1 MTPEQEEQVRR
12 ALAAA
17 PPVEQLPT
25 EVAARLDATLADL
38 VAERAAG
45 ESGPEPGV
53 VTSLEE
59 RRRRRWPGVLV
70 AAAAVSVLAY
80 GVGTTL
86 GGVGLAGGSAEST
99 AARDQTF
106 SGAGADSADGGDTGG
121 DTSGGTEAAPEEPGA
136 VVTER
141 GDSVAGDR
149 PADGR
154 ALLVAGTVRLHR
166 GSLREEVG
174 RLVRDANLGRAPA
187 SDADT
192 TRDSAGFLDD
202 RCEQPDL
209 ARGDR
214 LAAVRL
220 DGRRATLV
228 VRKAVDGTRVAEIY
242 SCGDGSDLLAITQVP
257 SGR

>member
-1 MTPEQEEQVRR
+1 MTPEEEEQVRR

-17 PPVEQLPT
+17 PPVEGLPP
-25 EVAARLDATLADL
+25 EVAARLDATLAGL

-45 ESGPEPGV
+45 ETGPEPAV
-53 VTSLEE
+53 ASLEE

-86 GGVGLAGGSAEST
+86 GGVGLSGGGAEST

-106 SGAGADSADGGDTGG
+106 SGAGADSADRGATEGDAE
-121 DTSGGTEAAPEEPGA
+121 DAPEEPGA
-136 VVTER
+136 LVTDRE
-141 GDSVAGDR
+141 DAVAGGA
-149 PADGR
+149 PAEGR
-154 ALLVAGTVRLHR
+154 ALLVSGTVRLHR

-174 RLVRDANLGRAPA
+174 RLVRDAALARAPA
-187 SDADT
+187 SDK
-192 TRDSAGFLDD
+192 TRDSAGFLAD

-214 LAAVRL
+214 IAAARL
-220 DGRRATLV
+220 DGTRATLV
-228 VRKAVDGTRVAEIY
+228 VRKAVGGTRVAEIY

-257 SGR
+257 SRR

>member
-1 MTPEQEEQVRR
+1 VTPEEEDQVRR

-17 PPVEQLPT
+17 PPVEGLPA

-38 VAERAAG
+38 VAERPAG
-45 ESGPEPGV
+45 EGGPEPGA

-86 GGVGLAGGSAEST
+86 GGVGLSGGSAEST
-99 AARDQTF
+99 AARDETF
-106 SGAGADSADGGDTGG
+106 SGAGADSADDGATGG
-121 DTSGGTEAAPEEPGA
+121 GAEDAPEEPDALVTDREDAAPGA
-136 VVTER
+136 
-141 GDSVAGDR
+141 S

-154 ALLVAGTVRLHR
+154 ALLVSGTVRLHR

-174 RLVRDANLGRAPA
+174 RLVQDAVHARALADAQKSRD
-187 SDADT
+187 T
-192 TRDSAGFLDD
+192 AGFLGE
-202 RCEQPDL
+202 RCERPDL

-228 VRKAVDGTRVAEIY
+228 VRKAVEGTRVAEIY
-242 SCGDGSDLLAITQVP
+242 SCGNGSDLLAITQVP
-257 SGR
+257 SSR

>member
-17 PPVEQLPT
+17 PPAEGLPAD
-25 EVAARLDATLADL
+25 VAARLDATLADL
-38 VAERAAG
+38 VAERATG
-45 ESGPEPGV
+45 KDDPKPGAV
-53 VTSLEE
+53 PSLED

-86 GGVGLAGGSAEST
+86 GGVGLSGGDAEST

-106 SGAGADSADGGDTGG
+106 SGADAGADD
-121 DTSGGTEAAPEEPGA
+121 SGGGSEAAPEDAPTGL
-136 VVTER
+136 VT
-141 GDSVAGDR
+141 DR
-149 PADGR
+149 DGVDVQGSRAYADK
-154 ALLVAGTVRLHR
+154 LLVAGTVRLR
-166 GSLREEVG
+166 TETLDEDVR
-174 RLVRDANLGRAPA
+174 RLVRGGVADARTPSPRESRSL
-187 SDADT
+187 
-192 TRDSAGFLDD
+192 AGFLDS
-202 RCEQPDL
+202 CEQPDL
-209 ARGDR
+209 SRGDR

-228 VRKAVDGTRVAEIY
+228 VRKAVGGTRVAQIY

>member
-17 PPVEQLPT
+17 PPVEGLPA
-25 EVAARLDATLADL
+25 EVAARLDATLAGL
-38 VAERAAG
+38 VAERATG
-45 ESGPEPGV
+45 ETGPEPAA

-70 AAAAVSVLAY
+70 AAAAVSALAY

-86 GGVGLAGGSAEST
+86 GGVGLSGGGSAEST

-106 SGAGADSADGGDTGG
+106 SGAGADSADGGATGG
-121 DTSGGTEAAPEEPGA
+121 GAEDAPEEPGA
-136 VVTER
+136 LVTDRE
-141 GDSVAGDR
+141 GALAGSA
-149 PADGR
+149 ADGR
-154 ALLVAGTVRLHR
+154 ALLVAGTARLHR
-166 GSLREEVG
+166 DSLREEVG
-174 RLVRDANLGRAPA
+174 RLVRDAGPARTPA
-187 SDADT
+187 SDADK
-192 TRDSAGFLDD
+192 TRDSAGFLDA

-214 LAAVRL
+214 FAAVRL

-228 VRKAVDGTRVAEIY
+228 VRKAVGGTRVAEIY

-257 SGR
+257 SGG

>member
-12 ALAAA
+12 ALAATQ
-17 PPVEQLPT
+17 PVEGLPA
-25 EVAARLDATLADL
+25 EVADRLDATLAGL

-45 ESGPEPGV
+45 QTRPEPGA

-86 GGVGLAGGSAEST
+86 GGGGLSGGSAEST

-106 SGAGADSADGGDTGG
+106 SGAGDAGSADG
-121 DTSGGTEAAPEEPGA
+121 EAEGAPEEPGDL
-136 VVTER
+136 VTDR
-141 GDSVAGDR
+141 GGSLADDAQ
-149 PADGR
+149 ADGR

-166 GSLREEVG
+166 GSLRAEVG
-174 RLVRDANLGRAPA
+174 RLVQDAAVLARAPA
-187 SDADT
+187 SDADKP
-192 TRDSAGFLDD
+192 RDGAGFLDV
-202 RCEQPDL
+202 RCQQPDL

-228 VRKAVDGTRVAEIY
+228 VRKAVGGTRVAEIY
-242 SCGDGSDLLAITQVP
+242 SCGNGSDRLAITQVP

>member
-17 PPVEQLPT
+17 PPVEGLPA

-86 GGVGLAGGSAEST
+86 GGVGLSGGSAEST

-106 SGAGADSADGGDTGG
+106 SGAGADSADGGATGG
-121 DTSGGTEAAPEEPGA
+121 GAEDAPEEPGA
-136 VVTER
+136 LVTDR
-141 GDSVAGDR
+141 GDSVAGDSR
-149 PADGR
+149 PTGAPCSSPGPSACTGVPCARRWAGWSGTRSSRGR
-154 ALLVAGTVRLHR
+154 RPPTPTRRGTRP
-166 GSLREEVG
+166 GSWTTG
-174 RLVRDANLGRAPA
+174 A
-187 SDADT
+187 SSPTWPGAT
-192 TRDSAGFLDD
+192 A
-202 RCEQPDL
+202 
-209 ARGDR
+209 